1 MKKLILTLLLIP
13 YLLLSQVASNFLI
26 TDTNGNTWELYSLL
40 NEGTTVVIQ
49 FFSPSM
55 TCWPSSNSI
64 ENLTNAHYEYSCNN
78 IVFLQVAQWGWES
91 EVVDFI
97 NEFGT
102 TNIPTIPGY
111 YDGSELTM
119 NYPVTIAY
127 EAWVIRPD
135 GSYINDIPYMW
146 DIDQEV
152 LANVLEDEGFSP
164 CHHSIEIEEFEI
176 KYQDKTTYDLMGR
189 VIQEPIQGFYIQN
202 GKKYL
207 KIK

>member
-13 YLLLSQVASNFLI
+13 YLLLSQVASNFSI

-40 NEGTTVVIQ
+40 DEGTTVVIQ

-119 NYPVTIAY
+119 NYITC
-127 EAWVIRPD
+127 
-135 GSYINDIPYMW
+135 
-146 DIDQEV
+146 
-152 LANVLEDEGFSP
+152 P
-164 CHHSIEIEEFEI
+164 CGWNIIIMNFIH
-176 KYQDKTTYDLMGR
+176 Q
-189 VIQEPIQGFYIQN
+189 
-202 GKKYL
+202 YL
-207 KIK
+207 KNIVNVSLVENLKQKLNIKQLKLNV

>member
-13 YLLLSQVASNFLI
+13 YLLLSQVASNFSI

-40 NEGTTVVIQ
+40 DEGTTVVIQ

-102 TNIPTIPGY
+102 TNITTIPGY